1 MLITGVKSRPQYA
14 PLRFDPT
21 GRFHQL
27 IGQGEGGVALLR
39 LRNELPDYANVS
51 VIYTGESLTSCDLSG
66 DLSACGWQRLTLLPT
81 QSAALESLETALAK
95 CEMGTRLYVAG
106 AESFIGSVEQVAAR
120 YNLQSDEVQREHRGS
135 AARRVFCIHCKTSNT
150 DVTMNI
156 VRCRGCG
163 RNLVVRDHYSRR
175 LAAFM
180 GVMADAE
187 SPGTVPEIRQ
197 VFA

>member
-14 PLRFDPT
+14 PLQFDPT
-21 GRFHQL
+21 GRCHL
-27 IGQGEGGVALLR
+27 LLGQGEGGAALLR
-39 LRNELPDYANVS
+39 LRSELPDSADVR
-51 VIYTGESLTSCDLSG
+51 VIYTGESLTSCDLTRE
-66 DLSACGWQRLTLLPT
+66 LSACGWRRLTLLPT
-81 QSAALESLETALAK
+81 QSALLESLENILAE

-120 YNLQSDEVQREHRGS
+120 YNLQSDEIQREHQGS
-135 AARRVFCIHCKTSNT
+135 AARRVFCIHCKTSNA
-150 DVTMNI
+150 DVTTNI
-156 VRCRGCG
+156 VCCRGCG

-187 SPGTVPEIRQ
+187 TPGCIPEIRQ

>member
-21 GRFHQL
+21 GRFHLL
-27 IGQGEGGVALLR
+27 IGQGEGGVSLLR
-39 LRNELPDYANVS
+39 LRKELSESANVH
-51 VIYTGESLTSCDLSG
+51 VIYTGESPTPCDHSQE
-66 DLSACGWQRLTLLPT
+66 LSAYGWQRLMLLPA
-81 QSAALESLETALAK
+81 QSAALESLETALAV

-120 YNLQSDEVQREHRGS
+120 YNLQSDEVQREHQGS
-135 AARRVFCIHCKTSNT
+135 AARRVFCIHCKTSND
-150 DVTMNI
+150 DVTTNI
-156 VRCRGCG
+156 VRCEGCS

-187 SPGTVPEIRQ
+187 APGTVPEIRQ

>member
-21 GRFHQL
+21 GRFHLL

-39 LRNELPDYANVS
+39 VLKDLPDSAQVRA
-51 VIYTGESLTSCDLSG
+51 IYTGESLTPVDLSRELAALG
-66 DLSACGWQRLTLLPT
+66 LRALTLSPT
-81 QSAALESLETALAK
+81 QSAALETLETALAD
-95 CEMGTRLYVAG
+95 CGMGTRLYVAG

-120 YNLQSDEVQREHRGS
+120 FNLQSDEVQREHQGS
-135 AARRVFCIHCKTSNT
+135 AARRVFCIHCQTSNA
-150 DVTMNI
+150 DVTTNI

-187 SPGTVPEIRQ
+187 SPGTLPEIRQ